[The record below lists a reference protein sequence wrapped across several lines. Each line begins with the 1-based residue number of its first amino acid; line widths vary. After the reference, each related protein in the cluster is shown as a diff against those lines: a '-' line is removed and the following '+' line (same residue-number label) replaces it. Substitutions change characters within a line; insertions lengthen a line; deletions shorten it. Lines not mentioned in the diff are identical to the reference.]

1 MSTKNEWNLYD
12 SALDKIDTK
21 MQFENP
27 SAQQLM
33 DAFNE
38 TTPKL
43 MELCERREFL
53 TYFFMGPNE
62 PSLLTP
68 KQAMDFKL
76 TFGTNNF
83 PANGLQTYMDWRD
96 GATNN
101 YSRIFPYPIIKESD
115 CSIRTGEWGLCSIE
129 DIPLAINEFVVNQSI
144 YGDWLTKIVTK
155 GISWIDALS
164 EPQLLNSSG
173 FKQLMAKLA
182 GLFATGKFIV
192 YYDTIVKEAMKLAI
206 PNVQFEFDP
215 YTGTITIE
223 SPTAGT
229 ISCLFTE
236 LSRYSV
242 PEAKSLLVLNNQSTL
257 PDIHRFFCVLCQL
270 AGNYYDK
277 KKTKPKYKDEPIT
290 SYWDFTPIK
299 NTTQRPYEPFYV
311 GPDVI
316 VKTKFM
322 TNIRQLAIT
331 FFSQT
336 RVINNGATSYRD
348 YWNGATLKLSDS
360 DIRICPFFYVIHV
373 DFDST
378 RESRNPFGD
387 KLTDINKAINKVLAE
402 RDTLQNTLFSLFKN
416 VTVNKS
422 CSSTIVNASTVIFK
436 EGSTNGQQINKA
448 TCYMDSVNGEPKEGK
463 EEQTKETTAQN
474 AKADPEPIND
484 TVIENTFTTSI
495 RTNTEGTSAGTSAS
509 TVAGTSNA
517 ESASGKGH
525 SLTTPGIMAFMV
537 AICVI
542 LCLLIIWN
550 IYTTYRLTKQQKG
563 GSVDFN
569 NLTTA

>member
-1 MSTKNEWNLYD
+1 MSKKNEWNLYD

-21 MQFENP
+21 IEFENP

-43 MELCERREFL
+43 MKLCERREFL

-96 GATNN
+96 GGMNN
-101 YSRIFPYPIIKESD
+101 YSHVFPYPRINGSTAE
-115 CSIRTGEWGLCSIE
+115 IRTGEWGICAIE
-129 DIPLAINEFVVNQSI
+129 DIPSAINEFIVNQST
-144 YGDWLTKIVTK
+144 YGDWFTKIVRN
-155 GISWIDALS
+155 GVNWIDALS
-164 EPQLLNSSG
+164 EPKLIDSSN
-173 FKQLMAKLA
+173 FKILMAKLA
-182 GLFATGKFIV
+182 GLFATGKFVV
-192 YYDTIVKEAMKLAI
+192 YYDLIVKEAIKMVI
-206 PNVQFEFDP
+206 PNVPFEFDP

-229 ISCLFTE
+229 IKCLFTE
-236 LSRYSV
+236 LLNHASV
-242 PEAKSLLVLNNQSTL
+242 PEAKMLMILNDQKSL
-257 PDIHRFFCVLCQL
+257 PDIHRFFCILCQL

-277 KKTKPKYKDEPIT
+277 KKTKAKYNDEPIT

-299 NTTQRPYEPFYV
+299 NGTQRPYEPFYD
-311 GPDVI
+311 GPDVL

-322 TNIRQLAIT
+322 INIRQLVT
-331 FFSQT
+331 MFFKQT
-336 RVINNGATSYRD
+336 RAINNGSTSYKD
-348 YWNGATLKLSDS
+348 YWNGALLKLSDTET
-360 DIRICPFFYVIHV
+360 RVCPFFFVIHV

-387 KLTDINKAINKVLAE
+387 QLTDINNAINKVLVE
-402 RDTLQNTLFSLFKN
+402 RDKLQNTLFSVFKN

-422 CSSTIVNASTVIFK
+422 CSSSIVNASTVIFQ
-436 EGSTNGQQINKA
+436 EGSTDNQQINNA
-448 TCYMDSVNGEPKEGK
+448 TCYMDSASVVHKDGEKEDS
-463 EEQTKETTAQN
+463 TAKN
-474 AKADPEPIND
+474 AKADPEPIDD
-484 TVIENTFTTSI
+484 TVIENTFITSNQANI
-495 RTNTEGTSAGTSAS
+495 EGTSAGTSAS
-509 TVAGTSNA
+509 TAAGA
-517 ESASGKGH
+517 AGKEGPPGKDC
-525 SLTTPGIMAFMV
+525 SITTPGVKTFVVI
-537 AICVI
+537 ICI
-542 LCLLIIWN
+542 LIGLIVLWN
-550 IYTTYRLTKQQKG
+550 IYTTYRLMKQQKG
-563 GSVDFN
+563 GSVDIN